1 MMLIGLFREL
11 FRIVL
16 FKKNSSSISIS
27 PWIGGLMDNMLH
39 STWREAGEA
48 YSGLGVVLLG
58 KTLSS
63 PYAPPRPLTL
73 RSNL

>member
-1 MMLIGLFREL
+1 
-11 FRIVL
+11 
-16 FKKNSSSISIS
+16 
-27 PWIGGLMDNMLH
+27 MDNMLH

-63 PYAPPRPLTL
+63 PYAPPRPLSP